1 MALYLERQDLGFGG
15 WSFIT
20 REPQASLTLLWD
32 LLPGVGRVH
41 EGGVLDLVVD
51 VLVLVEGKRPAQA
64 DVDDDAHRPHVQRA
78 VVAFVPQD
86 FGSEI
91 RRRADHRTPKRL
103 LADDPSE
110 TEVTQLHLKQECD
123 QLHLKSDFYLDYF

>member
-1 MALYLERQDLGFGG
+1 MK
-15 WSFIT
+15 T
-20 REPQASLTLLWD
+20 RGETVKNKKQEMVASL
-32 LLPGVGRVH
+32 
-41 EGGVLDLVVD
+41 
-51 VLVLVEGKRPAQA
+51 RP
-64 DVDDDAHRPHVQRA
+64 DVDDDSDRPHVQRA